1 MDKTKRHL
9 VLSIVSFLLVL
20 TLLGGSTF
28 AWYMDTEQVGSNFQA
43 GVLDVDLTEGNT
55 EEVVPLNFTNLRPL
69 TIDQL
74 RDAFQMDEDGVIT
87 NKNQEGFEGV
97 PLYFYQVNVE
107 NKGTLPARV
116 NLAIREQAKGSDPD
130 LPYGHTIPN
139 IVENGTGGVQVDEN
153 EPEIAC
159 QNDLR
164 DMLHVQ
170 LYQTEKTDGGYVL
183 KPVEVGAD
191 SAAAQKEANPDGTVA
206 LWRDGKASDYQIP
219 EILPAGETTSYIV
232 AAWLPETVGNE
243 SQGQHFH
250 AALYVNAGQVDED
263 AGMAPLP
270 DWGDSSEGEGS
281 SDPDAT
287 VEATVKVRYET
298 ADGGLVKE
306 LDRTIQEKAGEV
318 ALKPLAS
325 ELADTGYK
333 PVDENATY
341 NITPA
346 EDGTVTYQG
355 EDTAAAFTV
364 EEDAYVDD
372 TSKDFDSGD
381 GTKENP
387 FLIMNARQLDNVR
400 KYMGSSTRGD
410 FYYFEIGR
418 NIDLTGYYGETWAEQ
433 GWTEDRGWMPIGW
446 TPDSNTN
453 CDEFWGNLDG
463 QGYTITGLTI
473 HNPTNVQTGLFGW
486 VKGQTGHEDAGVIR
500 NLKVEEPDVWG
511 RMNGSTNS
519 TLARVGVIAGY
530 ITTGSATIDNCH
542 VIGGSVKGGK
552 EGIPSQQVGGIVG
565 YEGSGSEPI
574 TNCTVTDLDVTVF
587 VTEAEIEDDPDA
599 YAKRLLV
606 GGKVGSVGWPVHS
619 TGSGRVN
626 GTESSISFE

>member
-20 TLLGGSTF
+20 TLLGGTTF
-28 AWYMDTEQVGSNFQA
+28 AWYMDAERVGSNFQA

-74 RDAFQMDEDGVIT
+74 RDEFQMDEDGVIT
-87 NKNQEGFEGV
+87 NKNQDGFAGV

-107 NKGTLPARV
+107 NKGTLPARI
-116 NLAIREQAKGSDPD
+116 NLAVREQAKGSDPD

-139 IVENGTGGVQVDEN
+139 MVDNGTGGVQVDEN
-153 EPEIAC
+153 EPKIAC
-159 QNDLR
+159 ENGLR
-164 DMLHVQ
+164 DLLHIQ
-170 LYQTEKTDGGYVL
+170 LYRVAETADGYVL
-183 KPVEVGAD
+183 QPIDNGAGD
-191 SAAAQKEANPDGTVA
+191 GDIDGTVT
-206 LWRDGKASDYQIP
+206 LWKDGKPSDYEVP
-219 EILPAGETTSYIV
+219 EILRAGEKDSYIV

-270 DWGDSSEGEGS
+270 DWGDSSEGEGGEQGGQEGGETQ
-281 SDPDAT
+281 DK
-287 VEATVKVRYET
+287 VQATVKVYYQT
-298 ADGGLVKE
+298 VDGTRALVKE
-306 LDRTIQEKAGEV
+306 VDRAIEAVPGSV
-318 ALKPLAS
+318 DLKPLAS
-325 ELADTGYK
+325 ELEGTGYR
-333 PVDENATY
+333 PANMDETY
-341 NITPA
+341 TITLA

-355 EDTAAAFTV
+355 EDTAAAFTA
-364 EEDAYVDD
+364 EEDVYVDD

-473 HNPTNVQTGLFGW
+473 HNPTNV
-486 VKGQTGHEDAGVIR
+486 
-500 NLKVEEPDVWG
+500 
-511 RMNGSTNS
+511 
-519 TLARVGVIAGY
+519 
-530 ITTGSATIDNCH
+530 
-542 VIGGSVKGGK
+542 
-552 EGIPSQQVGGIVG
+552 
-565 YEGSGSEPI
+565 
-574 TNCTVTDLDVTVF
+574 
-587 VTEAEIEDDPDA
+587 
-599 YAKRLLV
+599 
-606 GGKVGSVGWPVHS
+606 
-619 TGSGRVN
+619 
-626 GTESSISFE
+626 

>member
-20 TLLGGSTF
+20 TLLGGTTF
-28 AWYMDTEQVGSNFQA
+28 AWYMDAERVGSNFQA
-43 GVLDVDLTEGNT
+43 GVLDVGLTEGNT

-139 IVENGTGGVQVDEN
+139 IVENGTGGVQVDED

-164 DMLHVQ
+164 GVLHIQ
-170 LYQTEKTDGGYVL
+170 LYRVAETADGYAL
-183 KPVEVGAD
+183 QPIDNGAGD
-191 SAAAQKEANPDGTVA
+191 GDIDGTVT
-206 LWRDGKASDYQIP
+206 LWKDGKPSDYAVP
-219 EILPAGETTSYIV
+219 EILKAGEKDSYIV

-250 AALYVNAGQVDED
+250 AALYVNAGQVDEG
-263 AGMAPLP
+263 ASQAPLP
-270 DWGDSSEGEGS
+270 GWSDSPSEGEGGEEGGE
-281 SDPDAT
+281 T
-287 VEATVKVRYET
+287 QVQATVKVYYET
-298 ADGGLVKE
+298 VDGTRTLVKE
-306 LDRTIQEKAGEV
+306 VDRAIEAAPGSV
-318 ALKPLAS
+318 DLKPAAS
-325 ELADTGYK
+325 ELEGTGYR
-333 PVDENATY
+333 PANMDETY
-341 NITPA
+341 TITLA

>member
-20 TLLGGSTF
+20 TLLGGTTF
-28 AWYMDTEQVGSNFQA
+28 AWYMDAERVGSNFQA
-43 GVLDVDLTEGNT
+43 GVLDVGLSAEHPEGT
-55 EEVVPLNFTNLRPL
+55 VPLNFTNLRPL
-69 TIDQL
+69 TIAQF
-74 RDAFQMDEDGVIT
+74 RDEFQMDENGVIT
-87 NKNQEGFEGV
+87 NKNQDGFDGI
-97 PLYFYQVNVE
+97 PLYFFQVNVE
-107 NKGTLPARV
+107 NQGSLPMRVTLAV
-116 NLAIREQAKGSDPD
+116 REQKKGNDPD
-130 LPYGHTIPN
+130 LPYGDTIPN
-139 IVENGTGGVQVDEN
+139 LVDNGSGGVTVDED

-183 KPVEVGAD
+183 KPVEAGAD

-243 SQGQHFH
+243 GQGKHFH
-250 AALYVNAGQVDED
+250 ASLYVNAGQVDE
-263 AGMAPLP
+263 GVRMAPLP

-341 NITPA
+341 NITLA